1 MRLGDLEH
9 MVWEDMKYV
18 FPYLNPTVR
27 STLDEWSED
36 MVVKHINLFWKRK
49 LNERRDNRLG
59 EEGRIHIRNK

>member
-1 MRLGDLEH
+1 MRLGELEH

-27 STLDEWSED
+27 STLDEWLEDGAKHLSED

-49 LNERRDNRLG
+49 LKDV
-59 EEGRIHIRNK
+59 